1 MANRQEN
8 KLEPKVEGEASVDV
22 QTVDKTPKTKASAPE
37 DTRSKFAQ
45 AVDWAVDE
53 SIAHHGSICGI
64 CQWGPWKYTKKNQIR
79 RSLLRHVRDRH
90 RETIID
96 LFDKQVLSLASL
108 LPVPSDAEDEL
119 LAVAGLSEVQDLDHY
134 DRLAIPKSIR
144 AKADVDGDVFR
155 WVREDRVQHFTS
167 QGADTVQLNGER
179 GVVQPS
185 TENNILRANEMVC
198 VKMPHRLAENR
209 RQQKESRLNE
219 SLNARAEEMAVKR
232 DAYEGDVQDYLVK
245 NRNLA
250 PEQARR
256 IAQSLSGRREREGGD
271 PASNLGITVSDR
283 HGMKSY

>member
-8 KLEPKVEGEASVDV
+8 KPELKVENETPVVD
-22 QTVDKTPKTKASAPE
+22 TPKTEPSASA

-53 SIAHHGSICGI
+53 SIAHHGSICGV
-64 CQWGPWKYTKKNQIR
+64 CQWPPWKYTKKEQIR
-79 RSLLRHVRDRH
+79 RTLLRHVRDRH

-96 LFDKQVLSLASL
+96 LFDKQVLSIASL

-144 AKADVDGDVFR
+144 AKADIDGDVFR

-185 TENNILRANEMVC
+185 TENNVLRANEMVC
-198 VKMPHRLAENR
+198 VKMPHRLAESR
-209 RQQKESRLNE
+209 RLQKESRLNE
-219 SLNARAEEMAVKR
+219 SLNARAEEIAVKR
-232 DAYEGDVQDYLVK
+232 DAYEGEVQDYLVK

-256 IAQSLSGRREREGGD
+256 IAQSLAGRRDREGGD